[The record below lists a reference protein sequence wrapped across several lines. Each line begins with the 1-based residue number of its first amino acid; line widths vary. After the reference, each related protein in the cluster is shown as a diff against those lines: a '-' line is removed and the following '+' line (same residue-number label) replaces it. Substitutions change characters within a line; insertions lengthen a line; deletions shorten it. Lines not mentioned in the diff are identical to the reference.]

1 MVSPPYRF
9 TYKFTCRGAGCWTK
23 IDSVRHNHPSRYP
36 RWPDYRPQTPIGYTI
51 YLSYRQTTSTDYTLL
66 RMTLDQINSRL
77 QAILTNIGVSFS
89 AFTEQ
94 AHFNRDLGLDS
105 LDVTDL
111 LVQVE
116 DSFSI
121 RIPDDVWWKLKT
133 VGQLTNYLVEETALD

>member
-1 MVSPPYRF
+1 
-9 TYKFTCRGAGCWTK
+9 
-23 IDSVRHNHPSRYP
+23 
-36 RWPDYRPQTPIGYTI
+36 
-51 YLSYRQTTSTDYTLL
+51 
-66 RMTLDQINSRL
+66 MTLDQINSRL
-77 QAILTNIGVSFS
+77 QAILSNIGVKFNTL
-89 AFTEQ
+89 TEQ

-133 VGQLTNYLVEETALD
+133 VGQLTNYLIDEMVFD